1 MERLVG
7 VTPVEHITTFST
19 GESGEMLVLMHPCVD
34 IVIGRLGSGN
44 ETCIYI
50 YMCVILIT

>member
-1 MERLVG
+1 M
-7 VTPVEHITTFST
+7 TPVEHITTFST
-19 GESGEMLVLMHPCVD
+19 GESGEMPALMHPCVD

-50 YMCVILIT
+50 YIYVCNINHMTVT